1 MRLRTAG
8 RHCAKGRRGPALA
21 RAVALAGLAAVSV
34 PLNAAATPAR
44 VVSINL
50 CTDQLALM
58 LARPGQLVSVSRLAG
73 DPALSNLPEEA
84 KSLPANDGRAE
95 EIVALSPDIVLAG
108 SFSSRAT
115 VGLLAR
121 LGVRVEEFTPASSF
135 AGIRAD
141 IMRMGDLLGQRARAE
156 ELVRVFD
163 ARLADLGA
171 DADPADRRPVAV
183 VYHTGNG
190 TDGRGSLS
198 DEILAAAGWRNL
210 ADDLGLGMYG
220 VLPLEVLVERR
231 PDLVLVGE
239 AEADWSTPVQP
250 NVRHPAILAVTG
262 GGDRLMV
269 LPDRVTLCG
278 TPFVADAVARLVGE
292 RHRLAASGEGAR

>member
-1 MRLRTAG
+1 
-8 RHCAKGRRGPALA
+8 
-21 RAVALAGLAAVSV
+21 
-34 PLNAAATPAR
+34 
-44 VVSINL
+44 
-50 CTDQLALM
+50 
-58 LARPGQLVSVSRLAG
+58 
-73 DPALSNLPEEA
+73 
-84 KSLPANDGRAE
+84 
-95 EIVALSPDIVLAG
+95 
-108 SFSSRAT
+108 
-115 VGLLAR
+115 
-121 LGVRVEEFTPASSF
+121 
-135 AGIRAD
+135 
-141 IMRMGDLLGQRARAE
+141 MGDLLGQRARAE

-220 VLPLEVLVERR
+220 VLPLEVLVEKR

-250 NVRHPAILAVTG
+250 NVRHPAILAVTV